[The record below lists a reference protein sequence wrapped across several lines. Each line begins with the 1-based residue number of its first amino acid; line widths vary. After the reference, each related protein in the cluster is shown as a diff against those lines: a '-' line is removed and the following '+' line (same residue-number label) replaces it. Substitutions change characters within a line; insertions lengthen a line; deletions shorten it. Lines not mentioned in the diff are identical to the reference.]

1 MTPAA
6 TATRMSTKIRA
17 SIGHSMARRDI
28 HLTLVTCGVDG
39 EGRAIISSTEDRVKV
54 RNLRRDPRASMCVMS
69 DRFFG
74 GGVQVHGSASIVS
87 LPEAM
92 EPLID
97 DFRRGRRQGAP
108 RLGRVPAGHGRSIAS
123 SSGSTSNKPV
133 LPESDRQCGR
143 GYAAGGRVKPAT
155 HLLTQQRATSE
166 PPR

>member
-97 DFRRGRRQGAP
+97 YFRRVAGKEHPDWDEYRRAME
-108 RLGRVPAGHGRSIAS
+108 REHRVLIRIDIEQAGPA
-123 SSGSTSNKPV
+123 
-133 LPESDRQCGR
+133 
-143 GYAAGGRVKPAT
+143 
-155 HLLTQQRATSE
+155 
-166 PPR
+166 

>member
-1 MTPAA
+1 MDIEQARSFVQQNHRA
-6 TATRMSTKIRA
+6 VLATRRQ
-17 SIGHSMARRDI
+17 GGDL

-39 EGRAIISSTEDRVKV
+39 EGRAIVSSTEDRVKV

-97 DFRRGRRQGAP
+97 YFRRVAGKEHPDWDEYRRAMEEE
-108 RLGRVPAGHGRSIAS
+108 RRVLIRID
-123 SSGSTSNKPV
+123 
-133 LPESDRQCGR
+133 LER
-143 GYAAGGRVKPAT
+143 AAGP
-155 HLLTQQRATSE
+155 
-166 PPR
+166 

>member
-97 DFRRGRRQGAP
+97 YFRR
-108 RLGRVPAGHGRSIAS
+108 
-123 SSGSTSNKPV
+123 
-133 LPESDRQCGR
+133 
-143 GYAAGGRVKPAT
+143 AAGKEHPDWDEYRRAMEREHRVLIRIDIEQAGPA
-155 HLLTQQRATSE
+155 
-166 PPR
+166 

>member
-54 RNLRRDPRASMCVMS
+54 RNLRRDPRASLCAMP

-74 GGVQVHGSASIVS
+74 GGVQVHGTSTVVS

-92 EPLID
+92 EPLVD
-97 DFRRGRRQGAP
+97 YFRRSAGREQEDWEEYRRAME
-108 RLGRVPAGHGRSIAS
+108 RERRVLIRIDIEQA
-123 SSGSTSNKPV
+123 
-133 LPESDRQCGR
+133 E
-143 GYAAGGRVKPAT
+143 
-155 HLLTQQRATSE
+155 RA
-166 PPR
+166 